1 MLLNWRS
8 AFIKGGLPAW
18 IGGIGLKVSWR
29 TLPTVLLE
37 DEVLDKAFSR
47 ARKAADRVDDSDRI
61 FRVRKQMNRM
71 VQTAADVIFNQFTDL
86 VNAWPSLDQSP
97 QFDVAMIDACVGCD
111 DYRHHLSMLQWGAK
125 RINSIAAQNSKKIVR
140 TARTELMHDARKE
153 AYGRISSI
161 LRQVGPS
168 LLWLSEARETLKKLP
183 TISPELPCIV
193 VCGAPNVGKSAFISA
208 LSSGNMEV
216 NHYPFTTKQIH
227 VGHFFHRR
235 LQHQLVDTPGLLD
248 RPMIKRNAIEMQAI
262 AALEN
267 IGSLVLF
274 LLDESEHC
282 GTPMEEQMNLLE
294 EIKGLLPET
303 DLLVVTSKADLLT
316 PVPEMWDEVVAA
328 EKQWHDEGSEGDP
341 ELPLLYDH
349 QGRPTMSATEF
360 VGMDAM
366 RLEIVNRVKSARQ
379 IDPLSLPEGWYRRDH
394 DIEEPK
400 YKKTRDWNRRE

>member
-1 MLLNWRS
+1 M
-8 AFIKGGLPAW
+8 
-18 IGGIGLKVSWR
+18 KVSWR

-47 ARKAADRVDDSDRI
+47 ARKAADRVDDSDRV

-86 VNAWPSLDQSP
+86 VNSWPSLDQSP

-111 DYRHHLSMLQWGAK
+111 DYRHNLSMLQWGAK
-125 RINSIAAQNSKKIVR
+125 RVNSIAAQNSKKIVR
-140 TARTELMHDARKE
+140 TGRTELMHDARKE

-161 LRQVGPS
+161 LRQVSPS

-183 TISPELPCIV
+183 TISTDLPCIV

-267 IGSLVLF
+267 TGSLVLF
-274 LLDESEHC
+274 LMDESEHC
-282 GTPMEEQMNLLE
+282 GTPLEEQNNLLE

-303 DLLVVTSKADLLT
+303 ELLVVTSKADLLN
-316 PVPEMWDEVVAA
+316 PQPEMWDDVIAA

-341 ELPLLYDH
+341 HLPLLFDH
-349 QGRPTMSATEF
+349 HGRPTMSATEF

-366 RLEIVNRVKSARQ
+366 RLEIVNRVKSVRDT
-379 IDPLSLPEGWYRRDH
+379 DPLSLPEGWYRRDH